1 MAVASFVCFVF
12 AGILQSYTAAGGH
25 PLTVAMIAFPLPYL
39 AFAVVGALVVWR
51 LPNHRLGWL
60 MCFTGLSLLLGLAL
74 ITPGMIFDR
83 LPGEA
88 GLAGAAL
95 YLVGHSLTTVAFGL
109 IVLLL
114 LLFPSGSPS
123 GRLQQALLIMQ
134 IVAPIL
140 VLLANI
146 IDDPVLYGDEAVRNP
161 FHLPWRVPVL
171 SFLDSPA
178 SFATFGLALSAS
190 ALSIGLRY
198 RRSDHVA
205 RLQIKWF
212 MFAVVGAG
220 LFTLADGLIQARLRY
235 GSLPEQIATVLYSA
249 AWVAAVAA
257 IGVAIVRYRL
267 WAIDLLVSRALTY
280 GVLFV
285 LIAVVYGGVLLG
297 LGTLVGQAAG
307 LPLALAVT
315 IAIAIAFQ
323 PARERLQRLAN
334 QIVYGHRAPPY
345 QVLADFTE
353 RVAHTL
359 QAAEVAPLMARVL
372 AEGTGAR
379 SSAVWIHRKGEMELA
394 ATWPSDQ
401 EAPSPESATRT
412 VPVSHEGMP
421 LGRLALWRTG
431 EGLSR
436 IEQKLMDDLARQAG
450 VVLRGV
456 MLDEELRSRLKE
468 LQASRRRLVEAQDRE
483 RRRLERDI
491 HDGAQ
496 QQLVALSVSL
506 EAETSGDPE
515 QVARLEAL
523 RVEAVSALEMLRELS
538 RGLAPPVLESQG
550 LEGALAS
557 LARRAPIP
565 VEVEANVGRFG
576 PEVEMAV
583 YYCCAEALQNVAKHA
598 SARHASIRVNTTEG
612 GLRFEVTDD
621 GRGFDGAVSGGG
633 SGLQNMRDRLGAL
646 GGELEVRTG
655 AHGSTVAGSL
665 PC

>member
-1 MAVASFVCFVF
+1 
-12 AGILQSYTAAGGH
+12 
-25 PLTVAMIAFPLPYL
+25 MIAFPLPYL

-51 LPNHRLGWL
+51 LPYHRLGWL
-60 MCFTGLSLLLGLAL
+60 MSITGLSLLLGLAL
-74 ITPGMIFDR
+74 IVPGMIFDR
-83 LPGEA
+83 LPGQA
-88 GLAGAAL
+88 GVAGAAL
-95 YLVGHSLTTVAFGL
+95 YLFGHSLTTIAFGL

-114 LLFPSGSPS
+114 LLFPSGAPS
-123 GRLQQALLIMQ
+123 GRLQQVLLIMQ

-146 IDDPVLYGDEAVRNP
+146 IDDPVLYGDEAVKNP

-178 SFATFGLALSAS
+178 SFATFGLAVSAS

-220 LFTLADGLIQARLRY
+220 LFTLADGLIQSRLRY

-280 GVLFV
+280 GVLLT
-285 LIAVVYGGVLLG
+285 LIALVYGGVLLG

-315 IAIAIAFQ
+315 IAVAIAFQ

-345 QVLADFTE
+345 EVLADFTE

-372 AEGTGAR
+372 AEGTGAHG
-379 SSAVWIHRKGEMELA
+379 SAVWIRRKGELALA
-394 ATWPSDQ
+394 ATWPADQ

-421 LGRLALWRTG
+421 LGLLAVWRTR

-456 MLDEELRSRLKE
+456 MLDEELQTRLKE

-496 QQLVALSVSL
+496 QQLVALSVNLGL
-506 EAETSGDPE
+506 EAETSSDPE

-523 RVEAVSALEMLRELS
+523 RVEAVSTLAMLRELA

-557 LARRAPIP
+557 LGRRAPIS
-565 VEVEANVGRFG
+565 VDVDAKVGRFR
-576 PEVEMAV
+576 PEVETAV

-598 SARHASIRVNTTEG
+598 SARHATISVHCTDG
-612 GLRFEVTDD
+612 WLRFEVSDD
-621 GRGFDGAVSGGG
+621 GRGFRGAVSSGG

-646 GGELEVRTG
+646 GGELEVRTDG
-655 AHGSTVAGSL
+655 PGSTVAGSL